1 MGGTMDII
9 KGAYKMGKGVLKL
22 GSGSV
27 IPVGVLDTIRNMWFN
42 KKNSKAEIGK
52 ALDLTAKDV
61 GDVIK
66 RISGLDKEYPYEGF
80 MKKNMGGMA
89 EARKKNMGLKY
100 KDGGSVKKSS
110 KKSSKK
116 SRGMGAA
123 KRGGSF
129 KGTF

>member
-9 KGAYKMGKGVLKL
+9 KGGYQMGKGLVKL
-22 GSGSV
+22 SSGAVVTSP
-27 IPVGVLDTIRNMWFN
+27 IWNTIRNMWFN
-42 KKNSKAEIGK
+42 KKNPKKDIAKAV
-52 ALDLTAKDV
+52 DLSLKDV

-66 RISGLDKEYPYEGF
+66 AIGLSDKKPEGF
-80 MKKNMGGMA
+80 LAKNTGGMA
-89 EARKKNMGLKY
+89 TARKKNMGLKY